1 MVDRKVEYADRKLS
15 QADINRKISEFQR
28 ILQNT
33 RLDPRPLGKELYD
46 IFVKPIEGD
55 LQGAGAKTILWSLDG
70 PLRYIPMAA
79 LSPDGKTYL
88 AEKYQN
94 VIVTLA
100 RQSKLFD
107 EPTGKEW
114 RALGA
119 GVSKPHEGFS
129 ALPSVV
135 NEINAIVRE
144 GSSTGVLEG
153 KKLIDEKFDLEA
165 LRETLPS
172 RTEDG
177 KAFNVVHLAT
187 HFKLGANDQDSAL
200 LLGDGRRLSLFE
212 IGKDEDLD
220 FRNVDLLTLSAC
232 QTAIAAGDG
241 SGREVESLG
250 MLAQKKGARAV
261 LATLWKVADDPTAAF
276 MSEFYRLKNSDP
288 RLSKSEAIRLTQLAM
303 IQGKLKPTSP
313 GGGCRADEFGSPEKA
328 KEFKCDPN
336 APFSHPASWS
346 PFILIGNWR

>member
-1 MVDRKVEYADRKLS
+1 MVDRKVEYADRKLTRP
-15 QADINRKISEFQR
+15 DINRKIAEFQR
-28 ILQNT
+28 ALQNA
-33 RLDPRPLGKELYD
+33 RIDPRPLGKELYD

-55 LQGAGAKTILWSLDG
+55 LQGANAKTILWSLDG
-70 PLRYIPMAA
+70 SLRYIPMAA
-79 LSPDGKTYL
+79 LSPDGRSYL
-88 AEKYQN
+88 AERYQN

-107 EPTGKEW
+107 EPSGNEW

-135 NEINAIVRE
+135 SEINSIVRE
-144 GSSTGVLEG
+144 GSATGVLEG
-153 KKLIDEKFDLEA
+153 KKLIDEGFNLET
-165 LRETLPS
+165 LRDTLPS

-177 KAFNVVHLAT
+177 RTFNVVHLAT

-200 LLGDGRRLSLFE
+200 LLGDGKRLSLFE
-212 IGKDEDLD
+212 ISKDEDLD
-220 FRNVDLLTLSAC
+220 FKNVDLLTLSAC

-250 MLAQKKGARAV
+250 MLAQKKGAKAV

-276 MSEFYRLKNSDP
+276 MSEFYRLKNANP
-288 RLSKSEAIRLTQLAM
+288 KLSKAEAIRLTQVSM
-303 IQGKLKPTSP
+303 IQGKIKPSTAS
-313 GGGCRADEFGSPEKA
+313 GGCRAENFGSGKA
-328 KEFKCDPN
+328 NEFKCDPN
-336 APFSHPASWS
+336 APFAHPASWS